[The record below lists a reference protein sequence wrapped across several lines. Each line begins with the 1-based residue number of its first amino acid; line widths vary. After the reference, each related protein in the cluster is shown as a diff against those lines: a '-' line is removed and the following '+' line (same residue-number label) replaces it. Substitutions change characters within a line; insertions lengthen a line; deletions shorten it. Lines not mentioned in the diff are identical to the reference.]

1 MLVQESENAGM
12 LRNEAG
18 AEVSRDANGSGG
30 PARGQGDKGTREGGW
45 LDSCATGFV
54 QSSTTPACSICLPF
68 KPQKDLLRSPARS
81 QLPKLGWLH
90 C

>member
-1 MLVQESENAGM
+1 MLGCSGMKQE
-12 LRNEAG
+12 LRSLEMRMALG
-18 AEVSRDANGSGG
+18 VLL
-30 PARGQGDKGTREGGW
+30 GDKGTREQGKGVGW
-45 LDSCATGFV
+45 TAV
-54 QSSTTPACSICLPF
+54 QLALSKAAQHQHAASVSLF